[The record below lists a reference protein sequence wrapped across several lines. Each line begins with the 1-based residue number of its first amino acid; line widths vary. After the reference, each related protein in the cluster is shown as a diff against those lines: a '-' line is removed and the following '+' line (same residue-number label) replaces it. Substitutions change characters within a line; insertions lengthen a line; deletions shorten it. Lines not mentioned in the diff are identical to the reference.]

1 MKNELG
7 DIMNIKKVA
16 IIEIDKPRSK
26 KQHFLES
33 ISDFYKGLLFLG
45 GYLLFILLLIYIYDI
60 IIY

>member
-1 MKNELG
+1 
-7 DIMNIKKVA
+7 MNIKKIA
-16 IIEIDKPRSK
+16 IIEINKPKSK
-26 KQHFLES
+26 KQRFLEN